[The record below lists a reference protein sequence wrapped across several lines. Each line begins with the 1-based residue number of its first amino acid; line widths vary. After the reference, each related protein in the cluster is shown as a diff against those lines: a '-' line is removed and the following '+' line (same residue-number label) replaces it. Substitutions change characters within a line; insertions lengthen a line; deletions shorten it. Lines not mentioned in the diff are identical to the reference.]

1 MTVGTLF
8 RWNHRIH
15 RHHGVIL
22 EPQCLVGTNARE
34 GGGSAF
40 DHVVNIQDT
49 WIVNVKD
56 AAVTLHLLIN
66 VAIIKKFFIA
76 LCFTAGTRTG

>member
-1 MTVGTLF
+1 MRG
-8 RWNHRIH
+8 R
-15 RHHGVIL
+15 
-22 EPQCLVGTNARE
+22 
-34 GGGSAF
+34 GGAF